1 MALHV
6 FGIPNCGTVRKARNW
21 MDERD
26 VNYTFTNFRADSP
39 SLSQVAHWVEALG
52 AKAMRNTSG
61 GSYRALPVEKTDWDV
76 ARWTQE
82 FAADPM
88 LIKRPLIERDG
99 VPVLVRFRASDELL
113 TQWLIA

>member
-6 FGIPNCGTVRKARNW
+6 FGIPNCGTVRKARKW
-21 MDERD
+21 MDARGIEH
-26 VNYTFTNFRADSP
+26 TFTNFRTDTP
-39 SLSQVAHWVEALG
+39 TPDQVAQWVDVLG

-61 GSYRALPVEKTDWDV
+61 GSYRALPNEKADWDD
-76 ARWTQE
+76 ARWTQA
-82 FAADPM
+82 FAEDPM

-99 VPVLVRFRASDELL
+99 VPVIVGFRASDELL